1 MAYLPL
7 VLPLLTKAAWLPP
20 CSPDHCL
27 SQAQAEGK
35 LRRLSPFFVPKT
47 LVNMAAGAVSIAH
60 GLQGPNHAVATACA
74 TGAHAIGDAF
84 RWAGSS
90 CHCGVLAKLA
100 LHFVLRQLD
109 QLFGR
114 FSSRV
119 KACQCCN
126 DGCWCSNALL
136 PSELPCRRTHLPAP
150 QLLAHTPLPACNPL
164 ATPALPPSR
173 PMRSMIRRGDADV
186 MLAGGTESCID
197 AVALGGFCRLKALST
212 QYNDD
217 PAAASR
223 PFDAGRDGFV
233 MGEGAGVLVLEE
245 LEHALGRGAPIYAE
259 ASGGGFVLA
268 MNGWALLFCLAAP
281 GPSPCTWCVIVPFR
295 PWLAARLRGTWRST
309 CMQGMRSRAL
319 LAAPRCAIGRQTAP
333 VSCNAGARLWLVWR
347 CAPHHATTA

>member
-1 MAYLPL
+1 MA
-7 VLPLLTKAAWLPP
+7 TWLSP
-20 CSPDHCL
+20 CSPDHWL

-84 RWAGSS
+84 RWAGSRYS
-90 CHCGVLAKLA
+90 CHCTVLAKLA
-100 LHFVLRQLD
+100 LRFELAGGAVVVEVLEPASWHGSVLEATDAGAPPRCCLRSCLAVARARLRRQVCT
-109 QLFGR
+109 QR
-114 FSSRV
+114 SPR
-119 KACQCCN
+119 
-126 DGCWCSNALL
+126 
-136 PSELPCRRTHLPAP
+136 AP
-150 QLLAHTPLPACNPL
+150 PTQPRLRS
-164 ATPALPPSR
+164 PSR

-223 PFDAGRDGFV
+223 PFDTGRDGFV

-259 ASGGGFVLA
+259 ASGGGLVLA
-268 MNGWALLFCLAAP
+268 LNGWALLLCLAAP

-333 VSCNAGARLWLVWR
+333 VSCNAGARLWHVWR